1 MWYNCI
7 DNLRRNGVINVDVL
21 KKGIYTLKEN
31 IILVNGETLY
41 AGEDILVHYI
51 DQHILS
57 SGKVYL
63 EFDAMSAVSFRY
75 GTAKS
80 VFDTYEK
87 MEDWVSSM
95 HFDEEKTRLWENSN
109 EKRKRKYYHKAML
122 VALCTMITAV
132 ILGLLAG
139 NAFGNMVKAMTCSIV
154 IGSAVVVAEYAWVYS
169 IGKLNL
175 DKFYY
180 LEYNKMVTDLH
191 KELYKKG

>member
-1 MWYNCI
+1 M
-7 DNLRRNGVINVDVL
+7 DVL
-21 KKGIYTLKEN
+21 KKGIYSLKEN
-31 IILVNGETLY
+31 IVLLNGETLY

-63 EFDAMSAVSFRY
+63 EFAAMSAVSFRY
-75 GTAKS
+75 GTAKN
-80 VFDTYEK
+80 VFDTYEQ
-87 MEDWVSSM
+87 MENWVSSM
-95 HFDEEKTRLWENSN
+95 LFDEEKTRLWENSN

-122 VALCTMITAV
+122 VALFTMITAV
-132 ILGLLAG
+132 MLGLLAG

-154 IGSAVVVAEYAWVYS
+154 IGSAAVVGEYAWVYS

-180 LEYNKMVTDLH
+180 LEYNKMVADLH

>member
-1 MWYNCI
+1 M
-7 DNLRRNGVINVDVL
+7 DAL

-31 IILVNGETLY
+31 IVLINGETLY
-41 AGEDILVHYI
+41 AGEDILIHYI

-63 EFDAMSAVSFRY
+63 EFAAMSAVSFRY

-80 VFDTYEK
+80 VFDTYEQ
-87 MEDWVSSM
+87 MENWVSSM
-95 HFDEEKTRLWENSN
+95 LFDEEKTRLWENSN

-122 VALCTMITAV
+122 VALFTMITAV
-132 ILGLLAG
+132 LLGLLAG
-139 NAFGNMVKAMTCSIV
+139 NAFNNMVKAMTCSIV
-154 IGSAVVVAEYAWVYS
+154 IGSAVVVGEYAWVYS

-180 LEYNKMVTDLH
+180 LEYNKMVADLH

>member
-1 MWYNCI
+1 M
-7 DNLRRNGVINVDVL
+7 DAL

-31 IILVNGETLY
+31 IVLLNGETLY
-41 AGEDILVHYI
+41 AGEDILIHHI

-63 EFDAMSAVSFRY
+63 EFAAMSAVSFRY
-75 GTAKS
+75 GTVKS

-87 MEDWVSSM
+87 MENWVSSM
-95 HFDEEKTRLWENSN
+95 HFDEEKTHLWENSN

-122 VALCTMITAV
+122 IALCTMITAV

-139 NAFGNMVKAMTCSIV
+139 NALNNMVKAMTCSIV
-154 IGSAVVVAEYAWVYS
+154 IGSAVVVGEYAWVYS

-191 KELYKKG
+191 KELYKKAERSESDAHGDKRRTE